1 MRKPKAL
8 SAAWI
13 PTTAAAAAAAAVEI
27 SADETARVFV
37 DTFGPL

>member
-13 PTTAAAAAAAAVEI
+13 PTTAAAAAVEI